1 MKQTILTIF
10 LVSLLPQ
17 MVFAK
22 DFGIHGSTFEVK
34 EEGFLSMIQRRLK
47 QVDIEKEQRKMLDIA
62 KMRVEEPERVANIKR
77 TQKSQSFTYD
87 PSYITE
93 GDIFMPNGMLLYPAG
108 TRVNPLD
115 HITLDTKLIF
125 IDGKDSLQ
133 IEWFKEQERS
143 LSASKQEKLILIAGR
158 PLDLQKELGREVYF
172 DQAGILT
179 TKFNIEQVP
188 AIVEQEGKMLRIRE
202 VKIEND

>member
-1 MKQTILTIF
+1 MKQLTTIIV

-17 MVFAK
+17 MTFAK
-22 DFGIHGSTFEVK
+22 DFGVHGSTFKVK
-34 EEGFLSMIQRRLK
+34 EEGFLSMIQRKLK

-62 KMRVEEPERVANIKR
+62 KVRVEEPARVENIKR
-77 TQKSQSFTYD
+77 TQKAQSFTYD
-87 PSYITE
+87 PSYVTRE
-93 GDIFMPNGMLLYPAG
+93 DIFMPNGMLLYSAG
-108 TRVNPLD
+108 TKVNPLD
-115 HITLDTKLIF
+115 HITLDTQLIF

-133 IEWFKEQERS
+133 IEWFKEQEKT
-143 LSASKQEKLILIAGR
+143 LNANKQDKLILIAGR
-158 PLDLQKELGREVYF
+158 PLDLQKELDREVYF

-202 VKIEND
+202 VTIEND

>member
-1 MKQTILTIF
+1 MKQLTTMIA
-10 LVSLLPQ
+10 LVILLPQ
-17 MVFAK
+17 ITLARDLGV
-22 DFGIHGSTFEVK
+22 HGSTFEVK
-34 EEGFLSMIQRRLK
+34 EEGFLGLIQRRLK

-62 KMRVEEPERVANIKR
+62 KTRVEEPVRIANIKR
-77 TQKSQSFTYD
+77 TEKAQSFTYD
-87 PSYITE
+87 PSYVTE

-108 TRVNPLD
+108 TSVNPLD

-125 IDGKDSLQ
+125 IDGKDPLQ
-133 IEWFKEQERS
+133 IAWFKERESS
-143 LSASKQEKLILIAGR
+143 LSASKQDKLILIAGR
-158 PLDLQKELGREVYF
+158 PLDLQKRLGREVYF

-188 AIVEQEGKMLRIRE
+188 AIVEQEGKILRIRE